1 MKDLS
6 ADKHPSVIVILLF
19 LLLLLLSRQLDAQC
33 NNASGSSGT
42 SIYAPFDRCGDGTT
56 TKFTAD
62 AVIYANGTDFCYG
75 TINTVSY
82 DLLGQFGGSAFPVKI
97 YMATT
102 TATSWTSNVTYNS
115 VLSGAT
121 LVYTN
126 NSQNWPA
133 LGWQTFTL
141 NTPFTYTT
149 GNLVIITESNQNAI
163 PACGTGP
170 VWAYNTKTNS
180 HQYWWSTTSA
190 GRGTSTGTRDQYRP
204 ALKGGG
210 IFLPILLTSFTARPF
225 EDQVELNWSTS
236 AEVNNDHFTIERSV
250 DGNVFESIA
259 RVKGAGNST
268 ATLKYN
274 AVDEA
279 PLPGISYYR
288 LTQTDVSGD
297 SQYSDIVFVDR
308 SGITGNTID
317 RVRPNPANEEVSFDF
332 YARCKGTLTIEVKDC
347 TGRSLKALQKEV
359 EAGLSTVETPLNDV
373 APGIYFLKA
382 SFDKTGYSSTHKV
395 IKN

>member
-1 MKDLS
+1 MKQT
-6 ADKHPSVIVILLF
+6 AGKHPSVIIILLF
-19 LLLLLLSRQLDAQC
+19 VLLLLLSRQIDAQC
-33 NNASGSSGT
+33 NNASGSTGT
-42 SIYAPFDRCGDGTT
+42 SIYAPFDRCGDGST

-75 TINTVSY
+75 TINAVSY

-102 TATSWTSNVTYNS
+102 AATSWTSNITYNS

-133 LGWQTFTL
+133 LGWQTYTL

-210 IFLPILLTSFTARPF
+210 IFLPILLNSFAARPF
-225 EDQVELNWSTS
+225 EDKVELDWSTS
-236 AEVNNDHFTIERSV
+236 AEVNNDHFTVERSA
-250 DGNVFESIA
+250 DGAVFEAIA
-259 RVKGAGNST
+259 RIKGAGNST
-268 ATLKYN
+268 TTLKYT
-274 AVDEA
+274 ATDDT

-288 LTQTDVSGD
+288 LTQTDVGGD
-297 SQYSDIVFVDR
+297 SRYSDIVSIDR
-308 SGITGNTID
+308 SGIPGNILGN
-317 RVRPNPANEEVSFDF
+317 VRPNPASEQVSFDF
-332 YARCKGTLTIEVKDC
+332 YARCKGALTIQLSDC
-347 TGRSLKALQKEV
+347 AGRQLKLLNNYL
-359 EAGLSTVETPLNDV
+359 EAGLSTVEIPLDDM